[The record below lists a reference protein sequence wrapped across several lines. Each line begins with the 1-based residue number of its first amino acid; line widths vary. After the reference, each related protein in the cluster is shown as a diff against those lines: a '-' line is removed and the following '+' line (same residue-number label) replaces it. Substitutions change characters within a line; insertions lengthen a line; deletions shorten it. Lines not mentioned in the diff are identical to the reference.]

1 MKEYFLF
8 FGISLSIIMACH
20 TPQVVQQTTV
30 PKTQTPVPPTQPKPY
45 AETNALYQQQVQ
57 KYAER
62 LSQTPLNDTIGLAQP
77 PFWVGTVNFNMRRP
91 NFVIIHHTAQT
102 SCEQTLKTF
111 TLQRT
116 QVSAHYVICEDGT
129 VHHMLDDML
138 RAWHAGAGRWGN
150 ITDINSISIGIELD
164 NDGKEPFAEPQMN
177 SLLQLLTHLKKAYS
191 IPTANFIGHADIAP
205 TRKDDP
211 SVYFDW
217 KRLADN
223 GFGHWYSDTTDD
235 LPADFNPSM
244 ALRLIGYDM
253 RDTTAVQTVFKRKY
267 LKKVD
272 FRPLTE
278 SDKKVLWQVARK
290 FW

>member
-1 MKEYFLF
+1 MNQTTFFVGFFLLF
-8 FGISLSIIMACH
+8 LIACRVPK
-20 TPQVVQQTTV
+20 TVQQTPI
-30 PKTQTPVPPTQPKPY
+30 PKSPTHPY
-45 AETNALYQQQVQ
+45 SETNLLYQQQAQ

-62 LSQTPLNDTIGLAQP
+62 LVQSPLIDTIGLSQP

-102 SCEQTLKTF
+102 TCEQTLKTF

-116 QVSAHYVICEDGT
+116 QVSAHYVICEEGT

-150 ITDINSISIGIELD
+150 ITDINSMSIGIELD
-164 NDGKEPFAEPQMN
+164 NDGKEPFAEAQMK
-177 SLLQLLTHLKKAYS
+177 SLMQLLAHLKKSYS

-223 GFGHWYSDTTDD
+223 GFGHWYSDTTEVN
-235 LPADFNPSM
+235 LPSDFNSAT

-253 RDTTAVQTVFKRKY
+253 HDTAAVQTVFKRKY

-272 FRPLTE
+272 FRPFTE
-278 SDKKVLWQVARK
+278 ADKKVLWLVSRK
-290 FW
+290 YW